1 MFRRLMRLCLIGI
14 AAAGCGAP
22 SQAPNSATAAA
33 AMTIVASFTETP
45 SVPPTS
51 TGVPPTS
58 TPYIPEFNLIIL
70 GCNTGID
77 LAHGLGEVTNVY
89 AVIQNVGSAEANQVQ
104 IVAGANDEGREH
116 PDKTKLVSKL
126 PPGYEITL
134 KFTVDSTFRQDTSV
148 TLDLSSAEGVYTS
161 VQRDDCRDLR
171 TDLPDIETR
180 LTQGVTVI
188 SKGDE

>member
-1 MFRRLMRLCLIGI
+1 M
-14 AAAGCGAP
+14 GCASP
-22 SQAPNSATAAA
+22 TEIPNAATAVA
-33 AMTIVASFTETP
+33 AMTVVAAFTETP

-51 TGVPPTS
+51 TDVPPTP
-58 TPYIPEFNLIIL
+58 TPSATPTPSVPEFNLIIL

-89 AVIQNVGSAEANQVQ
+89 AVIQNVGDVEANQVQ
-104 IVAGANDEGREH
+104 IVASANDEGREH

-148 TLDLSSAEGVYTS
+148 TLDLSSAEGARAMVDRS
-161 VQRDDCRDLR
+161 DCRDLR
-171 TDLPDIETR
+171 TDLPNIETR
-180 LTQGVTVI
+180 LTQGVTLI

>member
-1 MFRRLMRLCLIGI
+1 M
-14 AAAGCGAP
+14 GCASP
-22 SQAPNSATAAA
+22 TEIPNAATAVA
-33 AMTIVASFTETP
+33 AMTVVAAFTETP

-51 TGVPPTS
+51 TDVPPIP
-58 TPYIPEFNLIIL
+58 TPSATPTPSMPEFNLIIL

-89 AVIQNVGSAEANQVQ
+89 AVIQNVGDVEANQVQ
-104 IVAGANDEGREH
+104 IVASANDEGREH

-148 TLDLSSAEGVYTS
+148 TLDLSSAEGARAMVDRS
-161 VQRDDCRDLR
+161 DCRDLR
-171 TDLPDIETR
+171 TDLPNIETR
-180 LTQGVTVI
+180 LTQGVTLI